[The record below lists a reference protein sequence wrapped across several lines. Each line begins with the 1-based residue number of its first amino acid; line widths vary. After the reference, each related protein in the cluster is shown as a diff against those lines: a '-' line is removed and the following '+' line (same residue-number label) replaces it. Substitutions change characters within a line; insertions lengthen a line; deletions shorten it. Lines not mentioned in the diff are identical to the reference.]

1 VSACPLALSCS
12 LALLSPPIHQASEFF
27 AGYLLEQS
35 LSIDNLFVFVLLF
48 GYFKVPKAYE
58 ARVLEYGI
66 LGAAVLRAVFIVL
79 GATVI
84 ERFRPILLL
93 FAAFLIYSSYK
104 VLFASDSDEDGPPN
118 MDNNFV
124 VSLVRRLLP
133 VGPSYDGDRF
143 FTRLPDGTR
152 VATPLLVVLV
162 CVELS
167 DLIFAVDSIPAV
179 FGVTS
184 DPFIVY
190 SSNMFAIASLRALFA
205 LVVSAMTELRY
216 LDKAVALVLGF
227 IGTKMVA
234 DLGGAHIPTSVSLF
248 VVLASLSGGVGLSLA
263 FPVDKGD
270 KALAAS
276 GESSDVDQAAG
287 EGAAPTTPMPAPQT
301 AATHESAED

>member
-1 VSACPLALSCS
+1 MCP
-12 LALLSPPIHQASEFF
+12 PPPRTQASEFF

-118 MDNNFV
+118 MDNNVV

-216 LDKAVALVLGF
+216 LDKGVALVLGF

-234 DLGGAHIPTSVSLF
+234 DLGGLHIPTSVSLV
-248 VVLASLSGGVGLSLA
+248 VVLASLGGGVGLSLA
-263 FPVDKGD
+263 YPAD
-270 KALAAS
+270 KAAS
-276 GESSDVDQAAG
+276 AGLPAPG
-287 EGAAPTTPMPAPQT
+287 EGSDGDQPAEGGGPSTPKGGPSDSNDA
-301 AATHESAED
+301 